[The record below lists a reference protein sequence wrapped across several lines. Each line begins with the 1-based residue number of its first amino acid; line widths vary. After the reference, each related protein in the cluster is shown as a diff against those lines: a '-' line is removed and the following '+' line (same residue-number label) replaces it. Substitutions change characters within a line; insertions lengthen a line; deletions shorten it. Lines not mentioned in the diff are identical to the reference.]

1 MERDWCSYAWYVD
14 TLMRN
19 RDEFTVVN
27 RSRAFPQVEAVEDV
41 RHILTLRYPP
51 FPLAF
56 PWRFSNPVAPDEKLK
71 KNCCKTAKD
80 EEECCKK
87 IWVRTTREPLFSPK
101 VPSFR
106 QLSCQDPL
114 ASIKS
119 TLVIADTCTAP
130 YFRLHLFARYIS
142 CTFRSAKPSKGT
154 VYAFNIVPTNSSR
167 SMDRIYYT
175 TSFSCYCLDSQVCLY
190 KYISPP

>member
-41 RHILTLRYPP
+41 RHILTPRFFP
-51 FPLAF
+51 PLAF
-56 PWRFSNPVAPDEKLK
+56 SWRFSNPVAPDEKLE
-71 KNCCKTAKD
+71 KTAVRQLKT
-80 EEECCKK
+80 KK
-87 IWVRTTREPLFSPK
+87 SAAKSLGPNNPRA
-101 VPSFR
+101 R

-154 VYAFNIVPTNSSR
+154 VYAFTWFLQTALRQSGMFVQIHITSLAPLFYRCTNPLFPVSSY
-167 SMDRIYYT
+167 SI
-175 TSFSCYCLDSQVCLY
+175 SNLQVGR
-190 KYISPP
+190 

>member
-1 MERDWCSYAWYVD
+1 
-14 TLMRN
+14 MRN

-27 RSRAFPQVEAVEDV
+27 RSRAFPQVEAAEDV
-41 RHILTLRYPP
+41 RHILTPRFFP
-51 FPLAF
+51 PLAF

-130 YFRLHLFARYIS
+130 YFRLHLFARY
-142 CTFRSAKPSKGT
+142 
-154 VYAFNIVPTNSSR
+154 NILYFQECQTLERDGLRLYMVPTNSSR
-167 SMDRIYYT
+167 AMNRIYST
-175 TSFSCYCLDSQVCLY
+175 TFFFLFTAQTVRYVCTNTYHLP
-190 KYISPP
+190 SPPFL